1 MENLEYI
8 YYIIISVSLII
19 SIIMSLIT
27 FIIKLKKGDSDAYTE
42 FYNSMLSYLENA
54 KTIYK
59 DVDSTD
65 NDKSTLI
72 IDYVLKALK
81 ITIESA
87 NKTFDSEY
95 WTTKIKELLNSEKT
109 STQMEDNENNKNN
122 GADSTQKGD

>member
-1 MENLEYI
+1 
-8 YYIIISVSLII
+8 
-19 SIIMSLIT
+19 MSLIT

>member
-1 MENLEYI
+1 
-8 YYIIISVSLII
+8 
-19 SIIMSLIT
+19 
-27 FIIKLKKGDSDAYTE
+27 
-42 FYNSMLSYLENA
+42 MLSYLENA